1 MSIKQR
7 LLPGLVAVTIALAG
21 LPAVAVATDS
31 DATSSTPP
39 SATAESS
46 ASLETSEPA
55 TDDSTGDDS
64 RSGETPDPS
73 SSPDT
78 STAPTPAPALR
89 SRTDG
94 TPRAAA
100 DETSRVTVTIGTLTA
115 TGIEKG
121 KTEYQMNETVADV
134 VNMNISGKDYSLK
147 NPYLRIRIPK
157 TNKLADVK
165 IVDSQAGTTERSSD
179 EQYEY
184 VTYRFTSLSGG
195 VDSTYPYSFMIDGR
209 YAKPGETFTVDA
221 TLYSADGTEI
231 ASDSKT
237 YTPQAVGYTAYSQA
251 DTSFRTTDREKGH
264 VNTRAVTVTDPTAT
278 VIPEGRPE
286 QAALFLSIS
295 PDNGNKTN
303 EGLVVPENVKMVV
316 TLPATARIQFPAPSV
331 TVKDLPDGRQELT
344 FIESRP
350 RFYQNYYSQNKY
362 AAFGRLSRASETS
375 TSLRDNLGILFSGSP
390 LDTDLPVTI
399 DYYVNAESDGT
410 GGTKVDSRTEYFHF
424 PRSLFR
430 QTGNALAYKTGTIYR
445 AHDVSY
451 NSAYSTTEY
460 GWHNEHIYAG
470 TKDFTDPGL
479 GYYAYFGNRNNG
491 SGPTGEDQYRG
502 GRTSSITEVIT
513 EKIHPQAHFSS
524 FRLSSTVD
532 SELRTNSDTRDI
544 INANEKIVEEGI
556 NKGNTKLYGVRADGT
571 RELIKEHV
579 QLGDDIAITE
589 QTEGEFTQL
598 VLAFEKPVLF
608 DNTRLSVRTF
618 SKLTTAEQERLK
630 ASPTFDTFTLRE
642 NIAVALENGNFARDF
657 GTVRIASLR
666 PTVDQRQPRDVAVT
680 YQTGGNPFTLQVGP
694 TLPNSNNTSA
704 TTAYGPLTEIQNM
717 ETVTLLPDGVEYE
730 GFTLDSRSAKTPTPT
745 VKTVVNY
752 HGTGKTAV
760 IVDYG
765 TLPVATYSLVTLKL
779 RATATTTRGP
789 NEIPTYMVWDGNDVA
804 SPATHPYTDAL
815 DLDEDGDTT
824 EVFQVKTSTLTFTP
838 PFELVLTK
846 KATANGVT
854 SSKVTGDLGSDLSY
868 QLLVYNGALTSVKAL
883 TIVDV
888 LPYVGDHVIAAS
900 AAGTYPERGSTFAT
914 GLTGSLEDANT
925 PEVNEKFAFSYQ
937 LTPQGA
943 DLESVRDGAWVS
955 ADHVTDFSHVKS
967 VRAVLKDGQEIPSK
981 TDIALVIPSRMP
993 TDTSLKDISVT
1004 GADKAVNTTAYS
1016 TDTKTFTEAN
1026 SATVQI
1032 QKYHIKGRYF
1042 VDVNGDSSY
1051 TAGRDKPLAGRELH
1065 IVNDDGTLAKDPSGQ
1080 VLPPVV
1086 TNADGTYDA
1095 TIYATGTYRLKAT
1108 KAQTEDFVTTPGT
1121 GVNGN
1126 NIDAA
1131 TISKNTAKTT
1141 AATVNSSSPTQV
1153 RNVAIR
1159 LIPGTVTI
1167 TKTSKAEDG
1176 AAAGPLAGAV
1186 FRLTDTADKRVTGTN
1201 GEVIQDVTT
1210 NTQGKATFT
1219 NVPLGAYKVVEITA
1233 PTGYARS
1240 ATKHDVTLTRDAVNA
1255 TLAVEN
1261 ALDRTSVQVT
1271 KVWND
1276 ANNQDGIRPSEVTI
1290 TLKADGASAG
1300 KSVKLNAGNRW
1311 TATFE
1316 GLRAYT
1322 PQGTQI
1328 AYTVEETTVPDGYTS
1343 QVSGTA
1349 ANGYT
1354 VTNTHEVA
1362 QRNIK
1367 VTKVWDDADNQDAVR
1382 PTSVTVKLLANGENT
1397 DKTATLTAD
1406 GKWTTTFTG
1415 LDTNKAGK
1423 EIQYTVTEDQVD
1435 GYTPSY
1441 SGSMKDGL
1449 TVTNTHKVFT
1459 RNIAVTKVWEDAGDQ
1474 DGVRPDSVTVKL
1486 RADGKDT
1493 DKTLT
1498 LTADGKWTGTFTG
1511 LETNKAGKEI
1521 QYTVTEDQVDGY
1533 TTAITGTAADGY
1545 TVTNTHKVAQ
1555 RDIKVT
1561 KVWDDADNQD
1571 GIRPGSVTVKLLAN
1585 KEETGK
1591 TLTLTADD
1599 KWTGTFTDLDTNKAG
1614 KEIQYTITEEPVEG
1628 YTPSYSGS
1636 MKDGLTLRNTH
1647 VPAVVDVP
1655 VSKVWVDNGNA
1666 KNLRPASVTVSL
1678 KADGTAVAG
1687 KSLTLNA
1694 GNQWT
1699 ASFTGLAKFKA
1710 AGQLINYTV
1719 VEDAVDHYESVTS
1732 GTAATGFTVT
1742 NTITGQVSVSA
1753 TKAWSGILPDHAPQV
1768 RLALLADGQVTQQQ
1782 DVNAGNNWQHTFTGL
1797 PQYDGGREIV
1807 YTVGEVT
1814 DNGVVTTTGTLTAG
1828 GHDYTVAVTGQG
1840 HAFTV
1845 TNTLVNPTIT
1855 VSGTVVWVDNNNQD
1869 GVRPATATVRLI
1881 SNGTPT
1887 GAMIPVDAN
1896 GDGTFSFTNLPTY
1909 DNHGNPITYTVSE
1922 DSIPEYGTEITGNAT
1937 DGFVITNTHEVAK
1950 RDIVVS
1956 KVWDDA
1962 GNQDGVRPDSVTVKL
1977 VADGQETGKTLT
1989 LDAEGTW
1996 AGTFT
2001 GLDTNKAG
2009 KEIHYTVAEEAV
2021 EGYTAEYT
2029 GSMKD
2034 GLTVT
2039 NTHKVFTRD
2048 IKVSKVWEDADNQDG
2063 VRPTEVTVKL
2073 VADGQETGKTLTLT
2087 ADGKWTGTF
2096 TGLET
2101 NKAGKEIQYTI
2112 TEEAVAGYDAAI
2124 TGSAGDGYTVTN
2136 THKPATRDI
2145 AVSKVW
2151 EDADNQDAIRPD
2163 SVTIKLLANGVDT
2176 GKTLTLDAEGTWA
2189 GVFTGLDTNKAGK
2202 EIQYTITED
2211 PVEGYTAEYTGSMT
2225 AGLTVTNTHKPATR
2239 DIVVSKVWEDADNKD
2254 GVRPETVTMRLY
2266 ANNEPTTTSITL
2278 TKDTN
2283 WKGAF
2288 TNVDVNTAGKEIQ
2301 YTVVE
2306 DPIKGYDTAVTGS
2319 AGDGYTVTNTLIHG
2333 HITLT
2338 KVSDTGTPLAGAVFE
2353 LRRHDGHVADTQTT
2367 SKDGTLVFTRVAYGT
2382 YTVVETHAPKGYRN
2396 TTQVL
2401 SAQITTHGETVDLGT
2416 VVNKKIPTL
2425 AHTGTNTLITGTLGA
2440 SLLVLGALLIQ
2451 RRRRLED

>member
-1 MSIKQR
+1 MR
-7 LLPGLVAVTIALAG
+7 RRFLPGLLAVAIGLAG
-21 LPAVAVATDS
+21 LPTSAVAADS
-31 DATSSTPP
+31 
-39 SATAESS
+39 
-46 ASLETSEPA
+46 
-55 TDDSTGDDS
+55 GV
-64 RSGETPDPS
+64 PD
-73 SSPDT
+73 DT
-78 STAPTPAPALR
+78 SH
-89 SRTDG
+89 
-94 TPRAAA
+94 
-100 DETSRVTVTIGTLTA
+100 VTLTVGTLTA

-165 IVDSQAGTTERSSD
+165 VVDSQAGTTERSSD

-251 DTSFRTTDREKGH
+251 SSSFRMITDREKGH
-264 VNTRAVTVTDPTAT
+264 VNTRAVTVTDPTTT

-286 QAALFLSIS
+286 QATLYLSIS
-295 PDNGNKTN
+295 PDNGNTTN

-350 RFYQNYYSQNKY
+350 QFSKNAYSQNKY
-362 AAFGRLSRASETS
+362 AAFGRLSRVSETS

-410 GGTKVDSRTEYFHF
+410 GGTKIDSRTEYFHF
-424 PRSLFR
+424 PRSLFK
-430 QTGNALAYKTGTIYR
+430 QTGNTYTSKLGTIYW
-445 AHDVSY
+445 AHDVSN
-451 NSAYSTTEY
+451 NSAYFTTEY
-460 GWHNEHIYAG
+460 TWHNEHIYAG
-470 TKDFTDPGL
+470 TKDLTDPGF
-479 GYYAYFGNRNNG
+479 GYYAYFGNENNG
-491 SGPTGEDQYRG
+491 SGPTGRDQFQG
-502 GRTSSITEVIT
+502 GKTSSITEVIT
-513 EKIHPQAHFSS
+513 ENTDSRTRFSS
-524 FRLSSTVD
+524 FRLAPEVSTKLTVND
-532 SELRTNSDTRDI
+532 DTRDI
-544 INANEKIVEEGI
+544 IEANKKIVEEGI

-571 RELIKEHV
+571 RQLIKEHV

-608 DNTRLSVRTF
+608 DNTYLIMRTF

-630 ASPTFDTFTLRE
+630 ASPTFGPFTLRE
-642 NIAVALENGNFARDF
+642 YISLTHEGEDPARTY

-666 PTVDQRQPRDVAVT
+666 PTVDQRQPRNVAVT

-694 TLPNSNNTSA
+694 TLPNSGNTSA

-717 ETVTLLPDGVEYE
+717 KTVTLLPDGVEYE

-804 SPATHPYTDAL
+804 SPATNPYTDAL

-868 QLLVYNGALTSVKAL
+868 QLLVYNGALTAVKAL

-888 LPYVGDHVIAAS
+888 LPYAGDHVIAAS

-925 PEVNEKFAFSYQ
+925 PEVNAKFAFSYQ

-967 VRAVLKDGQEIPSK
+967 VRAILKDGQEIRSK
-981 TDIALVIPSRMP
+981 TDITLVIPSRMP

-1065 IVNDDGTLAKDPSGQ
+1065 IVNDDGTPAKDPSGQ

-1095 TIYATGTYRLKAT
+1095 TIYATGTYRLKAL

-1131 TISKNTAKTT
+1131 TVSGNEVTT
-1141 AATVNSSSPTQV
+1141 TSVNLVAHNATQV

-1240 ATKHDVTLTRDAVNA
+1240 TTKHDVTLTRDAVNA

-1300 KSVKLNAGNRW
+1300 KSVKLNAGNHW

-1349 ANGYT
+1349 AGGFT

-1362 QRNIK
+1362 RRSVN
-1367 VTKVWDDADNQDAVR
+1367 VSATFSDNENQDGIR
-1382 PTSVTVKLLANGENT
+1382 PTSVTVTLLADGVET
-1397 DKTATLTAD
+1397 DKTATLNAD
-1406 GKWTTTFTG
+1406 NNWSATFNNLEVNNNGTPITYTVRQNAVTGYTTTSGGTMANG
-1415 LDTNKAGK
+1415 LTLRNTHTPAVVSVRVTKAW
-1423 EIQYTVTEDQVD
+1423 QD
-1435 GYTPSY
+1435 GNNQ
-1441 SGSMKDGL
+1441 DGL
-1449 TVTNTHKVFT
+1449 RPSEVTIN
-1459 RNIAVTKVWEDAGDQ
+1459 
-1474 DGVRPDSVTVKL
+1474 
-1486 RADGKDT
+1486 
-1493 DKTLT
+1493 
-1498 LTADGKWTGTFTG
+1498 LTADGTAVAGQSVTLNAGNQWTASFTG
-1511 LETNKAGKEI
+1511 LPKFKAAGQLI
-1521 QYTVTEDQVDGY
+1521 NYTVVEDAVPDGY
-1533 TTAITGTAADGY
+1533 TSQVSGTATDGF

-1614 KEIQYTITEEPVEG
+1614 KEIQYTVAEEAVEG

-1655 VSKVWVDNGNA
+1655 VSKVWVDNDNA

-1678 KADGTAVAG
+1678 KADGVAVAG
-1687 KSLTLNA
+1687 KSVTLNA

-1710 AGQLINYTV
+1710 AGQPITYEV
-1719 VEDAVDHYESVTS
+1719 VEDAVDHYASVTS

-1768 RLALLADGQVTQQQ
+1768 RLALLADGQVSQQQ

-1814 DNGVVTTTGTLTAG
+1814 DNGLVTTTGTLTAG

-1896 GDGTFSFTNLPTY
+1896 GDGTFSFTDLPTY

-1922 DSIPEYGTEITGNAT
+1922 EDMTGYTSTVNGTLA
-1937 DGFVITNTHEVAK
+1937 DGFTVTNTHQHGTRA
-1950 RDIVVS
+1950 INVS
-1956 KVWDDA
+1956 KVWADA
-1962 GNQDGVRPDSVTVKL
+1962 GNQDGIRPTSVTVKL
-1977 VADGQETGKTLT
+1977 
-1989 LDAEGTW
+1989 
-1996 AGTFT
+1996 
-2001 GLDTNKAG
+2001 
-2009 KEIHYTVAEEAV
+2009 
-2021 EGYTAEYT
+2021 
-2029 GSMKD
+2029 
-2034 GLTVT
+2034 
-2039 NTHKVFTRD
+2039 
-2048 IKVSKVWEDADNQDG
+2048 
-2063 VRPTEVTVKL
+2063 
-2073 VADGQETGKTLTLT
+2073 
-2087 ADGKWTGTF
+2087 
-2096 TGLET
+2096 
-2101 NKAGKEIQYTI
+2101 
-2112 TEEAVAGYDAAI
+2112 
-2124 TGSAGDGYTVTN
+2124 
-2136 THKPATRDI
+2136 
-2145 AVSKVW
+2145 
-2151 EDADNQDAIRPD
+2151 
-2163 SVTIKLLANGVDT
+2163 LANGEDT
-2176 GKTLTLDAEGTWA
+2176 GKTLTLDADGKWS

-2202 EIQYTITED
+2202 EIQYTVAEEA
-2211 PVEGYTAEYTGSMT
+2211 VEGYTPSYSGSMKD
-2225 AGLTVTNTHKPATR
+2225 GLTVTNTHEVATRDIKVSKVWKDADNQDAVRPASVTVRLVADGQETGKTLTLDAKGKWTGTFTGLDTNKAGQEIQYTVTEDTVDGYTTAITGTAADGFTVTNTHEVATRDIVVSKVWEDADNQDGVRPDSVTVTLHADGVATDKALTLNAEGKWAGTFTGLDTNKAGKEIQYTVVENPVDKYEASYSGTMKDGLAITNTHKPATR

-2283 WKGAF
+2283 WKGTFA
-2288 TNVDVNTAGKEIQ
+2288 NVDVNTAGEEIQ

-2306 DPIKGYDTAVTGS
+2306 DSVEGYDSHMVGDVEGGFTA
-2319 AGDGYTVTNTLIHG
+2319 TNTLIRG
-2333 HITLT
+2333 KITLT
-2338 KVSDTGTPLAGAVFE
+2338 KVSDTGAPLAGAVFE
-2353 LRRHDGHVADTQTT
+2353 LRRADGRVVDTQT
-2367 SKDGTLVFTRVAYGT
+2367 SGEDGVVTFSDVAYGK
-2382 YTVVETHAPKGYRN
+2382 YTVVESKAPQGYRN
-2396 TTQVL
+2396 TEQKLT
-2401 SAQITTHGETVDLGT
+2401 AQITTNGQVIGLGE
-2416 VVNKKIPTL
+2416 VVNRKGTSLVFTGSDVLL
-2425 AHTGTNTLITGTLGA
+2425 AGVLGVG
-2440 SLLVLGALLIQ
+2440 LLVLGVCVALGT
-2451 RRRRLED
+2451 RRWRRLDN

>member
-1 MSIKQR
+1 MSVKRR
-7 LLPGLVAVTIALAG
+7 LLPGLLAITIAFTG
-21 LPAVAVATDS
+21 LPATAVTPDTDVIPS
-31 DATSSTPP
+31 PPP
-39 SATAESS
+39 STTAESS
-46 ASLETSEPA
+46 AVAESSANSETPQSATAEPA
-55 TDDSTGDDS
+55 GDESNGSGASAS
-64 RSGETPDPS
+64 RSLGGAPTATEA
-73 SSPDT
+73 
-78 STAPTPAPALR
+78 APTPVLR
-89 SRTDG
+89 SRADG
-94 TPRAAA
+94 DPAAGA
-100 DETSRVTVTIGTLTA
+100 DDTSRVTLTVGTLTA
-115 TGIEKG
+115 ENKVIKG
-121 KTEYQMNETVADV
+121 ETTYLMHKPISDV
-134 VNMNISGKDYSLK
+134 VDLDISAEDYSLE

-157 TNKLADVK
+157 TNKLTGVK
-165 IVDSQAGTTERSSD
+165 VVPSQAGTTERSSD

-184 VTYRFTSLSGG
+184 VTSRFSSLAGG
-195 VDSTYPYSFMIDGR
+195 TQYTYPYTFAIDGK
-209 YAKPGETFTVDA
+209 YAQPGDTFTVDA
-221 TLYSADGTEI
+221 TLYTADGVEI
-231 ASDSKT
+231 AHDSKT
-237 YTPQAVGYTAYSQA
+237 YTARGVGYTAYSLA
-251 DTSFRTTDREKGH
+251 EKRAGANYNYSIRDTPNGH
-264 VNTRAVTVTDPTAT
+264 NNRGSKVTVKDSSVTT
-278 VIPEGRPE
+278 IPEGTSVTSN
-286 QAALFLSIS
+286 LYLSIA
-295 PDNGNKTN
+295 PDNGNRTN
-303 EGLVVPENVKMVV
+303 EGLVVPKNVKMVV
-316 TLPATARIQFPAPSV
+316 TLPAGARIQFPGPDV
-331 TVKDLPDGRQELT
+331 TVKDLSEGRQEVT
-344 FIESRP
+344 FIKSDPSFDRN
-350 RFYQNYYSQNKY
+350 FTTHSNGKY
-362 AAFGRLSRASETS
+362 ATFGEFSRAKENSNS
-375 TSLRDNLGILFSGSP
+375 PKRHLKILFTGVP

-410 GGTKVDSRTEYFHF
+410 GGTKVGSRTEFYHF
-424 PRSLFR
+424 PKNVF
-430 QTGNALAYKTGTIYR
+430 TKTGSRLLYKSGTIFQ
-445 AHDVSY
+445 AHNVPLE
-451 NSAYSTTEY
+451 SAYNKEEY
-460 GWHNEHIYAG
+460 YWHNEHIYAG

-479 GYYAYFGNRNNG
+479 GYYAFFGNENNG
-491 SGPTGEDQYRG
+491 SGPTGRDRFQG
-502 GRTSSITEVIT
+502 GKTTSITEVIT
-513 EKIHPQAHFSS
+513 ENTDSRTRFSS
-524 FRLSSTVD
+524 FRLAPEPEITPKIIVND
-532 SELRTNSDTRDI
+532 DNRDI
-544 INANEKIVEEGI
+544 IEANEKIVEEGV

-598 VLAFEKPVLF
+598 VLAFENPVLF
-608 DNTRLSVRTF
+608 DNTRLIVRTF

-642 NIAVALENGNFARDF
+642 NIAVALEGETSTPFKFNGTIN
-657 GTVRIASLR
+657 ISPLR
-666 PTVDQRQPRDVAVT
+666 PTVDQNKPEDSAVT
-680 YQTGGNPFTLQVGP
+680 YQIDKKGQPTSRFRLTVGP
-694 TLPNSNNTSA
+694 TLPNGLH
-704 TTAYGPLTEIQNM
+704 TTAETTYGPLTEIRNIR
-717 ETVTLLPDGVEYE
+717 TVTLLPEGVEYVASLPDMSS
-730 GFTLDSRSAKTPTPT
+730 TT
-745 VKTVVNY
+745 VTTVANY

-765 TLPVATYSLVTLKL
+765 TVPVATYSRTKLTLL
-779 RATATTTRGP
+779 ATAATTGGP
-789 NEIPTYMVWDGNDVA
+789 HEIPTYMMWDGNDVA
-804 SPATHPYTDAL
+804 SPATNPYTDAL

-824 EVFQVKTSTLTFTP
+824 ETFQVRTSTLTFTP
-838 PFELVLTK
+838 PKEFVLTK
-846 KATANGVT
+846 QSSIHGAT
-854 SSKVTGDLGSDLSY
+854 SSKVAGDLGSDLSHR
-868 QLLVYNGALTSVKAL
+868 LVAYNGSRSPMNSL
-883 TIVDV
+883 TIIDV
-888 LPYVGDHVIAAS
+888 LPYQGDHAIVETAS
-900 AAGTYPERGSTFAT
+900 GYPERGSTFTT

-925 PEVNEKFAFSYQ
+925 PEVNAKFAFSYQ

-943 DLESVRDGAWVS
+943 DLASVRDGEWVP

-967 VRAVLKDGQEIPSK
+967 VRAVLKEGQKIPSD
-981 TDIALVIPSRMP
+981 TAVTIVIPSRMP

-1004 GADKAVNTTAYS
+1004 DADKAVNTAAFS
-1016 TDTKTFTEAN
+1016 TNGSVFTEAT
-1026 SATVQI
+1026 STTVQI

-1042 VDVNGDSSY
+1042 VDINGDSSY
-1051 TAGRDKPLAGRELH
+1051 TAGTDKPLAGRELH
-1065 IVNDDGTLAKDPSGQ
+1065 IVNDDGTPAKDPSGKI
-1080 VLPPVV
+1080 LPAVV
-1086 TNADGTYDA
+1086 TSADGTYDA
-1095 TIYATGTYRLKAT
+1095 TIYATGTYRLKAL

-1121 GVNGN
+1121 GVSGN
-1126 NIDAA
+1126 NIDA
-1131 TISKNTAKTT
+1131 TT
-1141 AATVNSSSPTQV
+1141 VSGNEVTTTSVNLVAHNATQV

-1176 AAAGPLAGAV
+1176 TAASPLAGAV
-1186 FRLTDTADKRVTGTN
+1186 FRLTDTADKQVTGTN

-1290 TLKADGASAG
+1290 TLKADGTSAG
-1300 KSVKLNAGNRW
+1300 KSVKLNAGNHW

-1354 VTNTHEVA
+1354 VTNTHQVA
-1362 QRNIK
+1362 RRSVSVSATFSDNE
-1367 VTKVWDDADNQDAVR
+1367 NQDGIR
-1382 PTSVTVKLLANGENT
+1382 PTSVTVTLLADGVET
-1397 DKTATLTAD
+1397 DKTATLNAD
-1406 GKWTTTFTG
+1406 NNWSATFNNLEVNNNGTPITYTVRQNAITDYTTTPGGTM
-1415 LDTNKAGK
+1415 TN
-1423 EIQYTVTEDQVD
+1423 
-1435 GYTPSY
+1435 
-1441 SGSMKDGL
+1441 
-1449 TVTNTHKVFT
+1449 
-1459 RNIAVTKVWEDAGDQ
+1459 
-1474 DGVRPDSVTVKL
+1474 
-1486 RADGKDT
+1486 
-1493 DKTLT
+1493 
-1498 LTADGKWTGTFTG
+1498 
-1511 LETNKAGKEI
+1511 
-1521 QYTVTEDQVDGY
+1521 
-1533 TTAITGTAADGY
+1533 
-1545 TVTNTHKVAQ
+1545 
-1555 RDIKVT
+1555 
-1561 KVWDDADNQD
+1561 
-1571 GIRPGSVTVKLLAN
+1571 
-1585 KEETGK
+1585 
-1591 TLTLTADD
+1591 
-1599 KWTGTFTDLDTNKAG
+1599 
-1614 KEIQYTITEEPVEG
+1614 
-1628 YTPSYSGS
+1628 
-1636 MKDGLTLRNTH
+1636 GLTLRNTH

-1710 AGQLINYTV
+1710 PGQPITYEV

-1814 DNGVVTTTGTLTAG
+1814 DNGLVTTTGTLTAG
-1828 GHDYTVAVTGQG
+1828 GHDYTVAVTSQG

-1896 GDGTFSFTNLPTY
+1896 GDGTFSFTDLPTY

-1922 DSIPEYGTEITGNAT
+1922 EDMTGYTSTVNGKLA
-1937 DGFVITNTHEVAK
+1937 DGFTVTNTHQHGTRA
-1950 RDIVVS
+1950 INVS

-1962 GNQDGVRPDSVTVKL
+1962 GNQDAIRPTEVTVKL
-1977 VADGQETGKTLT
+1977 VADGVDTGKTLT
-1989 LDAEGTW
+1989 LDAEGKW

-2009 KEIHYTVAEEAV
+2009 KEIHYTVAEDAV
-2021 EGYTAEYT
+2021 EGYTASYS

-2039 NTHKVFTRD
+2039 NTHEVATRD
-2048 IKVSKVWEDADNQDG
+2048 IVVTKVWDDADNQDG
-2063 VRPTEVTVKL
+2063 IRPDSVTVKL
-2073 VADGQETGKTLTLT
+2073 RADGKDTGKTLTLT
-2087 ADGKWTGTF
+2087 ADGKWSGTF

-2101 NKAGKEIQYTI
+2101 NKAGKEIQYT
-2112 TEEAVAGYDAAI
+2112 VAEDKVANYTAEYGG
-2124 TGSAGDGYTVTN
+2124 TMKDGLTVTN
-2136 THKPATRDI
+2136 THKVTKRDI
-2145 AVSKVW
+2145 KVTKVW

-2176 GKTLTLDAEGTWA
+2176 GKTLTLNAKDAWT

-2202 EIQYTITED
+2202 EIQYTVAED
-2211 PVEGYTAEYTGSMT
+2211 PVKEYTPSYSGSMT
-2225 AGLTVTNTHKPATR
+2225 AGLTVTNTHKAAKR
-2239 DIVVSKVWEDADNKD
+2239 DIVVSKVWDDADDQD
-2254 GVRPETVTMRLY
+2254 GVRPTEVTVKLVADGVETGK
-2266 ANNEPTTTSITL
+2266 TL
-2278 TKDTN
+2278 TLTAKDT
-2283 WKGAF
+2283 WTGVF
-2288 TNVDVNTAGKEIQ
+2288 TGLDTNTAGKEIQ

-2306 DPIKGYDTAVTGS
+2306 DPVKGYDTAVTGS

-2333 HITLT
+2333 NITLT

-2367 SKDGTLVFTRVAYGT
+2367 SKDGTLVFTRVAYGK

-2396 TTQVL
+2396 TTHRL

-2440 SLLVLGALLIQ
+2440 SLLILGTLLIQ
-2451 RRRRLED
+2451 RHRRRRLED